1 MKDGGIRRLLHSV
14 KWSAAMTIA
23 IKICVGLATLTFA
36 FVMPTKADV
45 MKELAPTGK
54 LRVAIAVAPAPSALY
69 AIKDDAT
76 GQYRGVTVELGSA
89 MARKLGV
96 PVEFVPHLASGEIQN
111 SAASEKWDVT
121 FVPVDEERKK
131 FVDFGNAY
139 HLLQSTYLV
148 ARGAKLANVDDA
160 NASGVRIGGV
170 ANTATFRAAQRTA
183 PKATFVALPG
193 VDAAV
198 AAMEDGE
205 IDCIALS
212 RESLS
217 GLAPKIPGSRIL
229 DGGFLNSSTA
239 VAVPKGKPE
248 ALVFVSQFVEEAKSS
263 GLVRRAFDAMNL
275 QSAQVA
281 PPGMKP

>member
-1 MKDGGIRRLLHSV
+1 
-14 KWSAAMTIA
+14 MTIA
-23 IKICVGLATLTFA
+23 IKTCVKTCVGLATLTFA
-36 FVMPTKADV
+36 YVMPTKADV
-45 MKELAPTGK
+45 VKELAPTGK
-54 LRVAIAVAPAPSALY
+54 LRVAIAVGPAPSALY

-89 MARKLGV
+89 MAKKLGV
-96 PVEFVPHLASGEIQN
+96 PVEFLPHLASGEIQN
-111 SAASEKWDVT
+111 SAASGKWDVT
-121 FVPVDEERKK
+121 FMPVDEERKK

-139 HLLQSTYLV
+139 HLLQSTSLV
-148 ARGAKLANVDDA
+148 APGARLANVEDA
-160 NASGVRIGGV
+160 SASGVRIGGV
-170 ANTATFRAAQRTA
+170 ADTATFRAAQRTA
-183 PKATFVALPG
+183 PNATFVALPG

-198 AAMEDGE
+198 AAMKAGQ

-248 ALVFVSQFVEEAKSS
+248 ALVYVSQFVEEAKSS

-275 QSAQVA
+275 QRAQVA
-281 PPGMKP
+281 PAGMKP

>member
-1 MKDGGIRRLLHSV
+1 
-14 KWSAAMTIA
+14 MTNA
-23 IKICVGLATLTFA
+23 IKTCVWLATVTFA

-45 MKELAPTGK
+45 LKELAPTGK
-54 LRVAIAVAPAPSALY
+54 LRVAIAVGPAPSALY
-69 AIKDDAT
+69 AIKDEAT

-89 MARKLGV
+89 MAKKLGV
-96 PVEFVPHLASGEIQN
+96 PVEFLPHLASGEIQN
-111 SAASEKWDVT
+111 SAASGKWDVT
-121 FVPVDEERKK
+121 FMPVDEERKK

-148 ARGAKLANVDDA
+148 APGVKLAKVEDA

-170 ANTATFRAAQRTA
+170 ADTATFRAAQRTA
-183 PKATFVALPG
+183 PNATFVALPG

-198 AAMEDGE
+198 AAMKAGQ

-248 ALVFVSQFVEEAKSS
+248 ALVYVSQFVEEAKSS

-281 PPGMKP
+281 PLGMKP

>member
-1 MKDGGIRRLLHSV
+1 
-14 KWSAAMTIA
+14 MTIVNRV
-23 IKICVGLATLTFA
+23 CVGLATVTLA
-36 FVMPTKADV
+36 FVMPSKADV
-45 MKELAPTGK
+45 MNELAPTGK
-54 LRVAIAVAPAPSALY
+54 LRVAIAVGPAPSALY

-89 MARKLGV
+89 MAKKLGI
-96 PVEFVPHLASGEIQN
+96 PVEFLPHLASGEIQN
-111 SAASEKWDVT
+111 SAASGKWDVT
-121 FVPVDEERKK
+121 FMPVDEERKK
-131 FVDFGNAY
+131 IVDFGNAY

-148 ARGAKLANVDDA
+148 APGAKLANVEEA

-170 ANTATFRAAQRTA
+170 ADTATFRAAQRAA

-193 VDAAV
+193 VAAAV
-198 AAMEDGE
+198 AAMKAGE
-205 IDCIALS
+205 VDCIALS

-217 GLAPKIPGSRIL
+217 SLVTKIPGSRIL

-248 ALVFVSQFVEEAKSS
+248 ALVYVSQFVEEAKSS

>member
-1 MKDGGIRRLLHSV
+1 V
-14 KWSAAMTIA
+14 KRSAAMTIA

-121 FVPVDEERKK
+121 FMPVDEERKK

-198 AAMEDGE
+198 AAMKDGE